1 MRSVRRFGQ
10 GSSAWLGTAALLVA
24 LAAVCGS
31 FGTAS
36 AATAPPLLT
45 YISGAGTKSAT
56 TAWLANA
63 DGGSPRAL
71 GPAGTALLSPDGA
84 DVAALNEKGN
94 TSTLS
99 LYPTAGGS
107 PRVVQAGVPFI
118 GLLPGAWSPDSTLLL
133 YTVDGSPE
141 QLMVFSTVTGHAI
154 TIATGFFDGASF
166 EPGGQNEIV
175 YALARSDAPNAASN
189 LYITSSSGTGTH
201 QLTRDNH
208 SEWPVWGAD
217 AIAYQHLTARKKGQG
232 STPEWQLWLIK
243 PGGDD
248 PHALTDVNVKANQS
262 GLTPIAFSADGE
274 RLLAE
279 FVGTNQ
285 YEAYVLDLS
294 GPKVAMRDLTGQGNG
309 TIADAISMD
318 GRVVLLT
325 TYSASN
331 PATHSVETVKWT
343 TGKPTVIVKNGAYA
357 SWDQ

>member
-1 MRSVRRFGQ
+1 M
-10 GSSAWLGTAALLVA
+10 
-24 LAAVCGS
+24 
-31 FGTAS
+31 
-36 AATAPPLLT
+36 T
-45 YISGAGTKSAT
+45 YITGFGTKSAP

-71 GPAGTALLSPDGA
+71 GPAGTALLSPDGSE
-84 DVAALNEKGN
+84 VAALSEKGL
-94 TSTLS
+94 TFTLT

-107 PRVVQAGVPFI
+107 PRVVQSEPQLFI
-118 GLLPGAWSPDSTLLL
+118 ALLPGAWSPDSTLLL
-133 YTVDGSPE
+133 YRIGDSPPAE
-141 QLMVFSTVTGHAI
+141 QLMVFNTVTGRS
-154 TIATGFFDGASF
+154 TKIATGAFDGASF

-175 YALARSDAPNAASN
+175 YALAHSAAVNAPSN
-189 LYITSSSGTGTH
+189 LYITSSSGAGTR
-201 QLTRDNH
+201 QLTHDND

-217 AIAYQHLTARKKGQG
+217 GIAYQHLTARKKGQG

-248 PHALTDVNVKANQS
+248 AHALTQITVKANQS
-262 GLTPIAFSADGE
+262 GLTPIAFSASGE

-294 GPKVAMRDLTGQGNG
+294 KPKDPLRDLTGQVNG
-309 TIADAISMD
+309 TIADAISMKGD
-318 GRVVLLT
+318 YALLT

-331 PATHSVETVKWT
+331 PASHSVERVNWT
-343 TGKPTVIVKNGAYA
+343 TGKATVVVKNAAYA